1 MSDKNLVKGFEQNEQ
16 EEKEEEIRKYGLKQ
30 KQKAKNRIN
39 LILNIILGFI
49 LFIVIIYV
57 LNLNNKISQKDFE
70 IKILKQ
76 GNKDLIN
83 TLKENKEN
91 IDRISQQND
100 IVQDKSLSLLNQCYN
115 EKSSL
120 NDEINEL
127 KEELLYN
134 EKLNKEKLDELI
146 RKNNDLRDKI
156 NYMNNYYNIC

>member
-120 NDEINEL
+120 NNEINEL

-134 EKLNKEKLDELI
+134 EKMNKEKLNELI

-156 NYMNNYYNIC
+156 KYIDDYYNIC

>member
-120 NDEINEL
+120 NNEINEL

-146 RKNNDLRDKI
+146 RKNNDLRDQI
-156 NYMNNYYNIC
+156 NYMDNYYNIC